1 MAHRIRPGSKGYNA
15 LHDSTLRPVGARFAD
30 KPAPATMIS
39 PLSTRIRLTG
49 AGVLAAAALALPGCA
64 SFQDAT
70 ASMSTLGGL
79 ITPYRIDILQG
90 NVVVREQV
98 EALQPGMS
106 REQVRN
112 ILGTPLVA
120 SAFHADRWDYVFT
133 LRRQGQEPQQRR
145 VSVFFDGPLLQRVE
159 ADELPTEEEFVA
171 SLDTRRRLGRAPA
184 LEASEAQLRAF
195 HERYN
200 TGAAAASDPPAPA
213 VPPGTSY
220 PPLEPR

>member
-1 MAHRIRPGSKGYNA
+1 M
-15 LHDSTLRPVGARFAD
+15 STPFSNRLRLA
-30 KPAPATMIS
+30 
-39 PLSTRIRLTG
+39 G
-49 AGVLAAAALALPGCA
+49 AGALAAAALTLPGCA
-64 SFQDAT
+64 SLNDAST
-70 ASMSTLGGL
+70 SLSTLGGL
-79 ITPYRIDILQG
+79 ITPYRIDIVQG

-133 LRRQGQEPQQRR
+133 FRRQGQEPQQRR
-145 VSVFFDGPLLQRVE
+145 VSVFFEGPLLQRVE

-171 SLDTRRRLGRAPA
+171 SLDTRRRMGRAPA
-184 LEASEAQLRAF
+184 LEATEEQLRAF

-200 TGAAAASDPPAPA
+200 TGAATAAARPAPPAPSTA
-213 VPPGTSY
+213 SY